1 MKHLFFTAFFVCF
14 LIQTFAQAYK
24 PFPTQNAVW
33 NYNYRTHGICN
44 TCCQDYSYSIEKD
57 TLIHGMIYQKI
68 IKQGVYYLNTI
79 YTGSCTDTVTS
90 TFQENAGYIR
100 NDSVNKKVFFNDASM
115 ANDTLLYDFNISLGD
130 TLASTYSFNNQG
142 PNYYICDTI
151 YSANINGIPRKVFGF
166 TDWYPFVA
174 YPRLV
179 LIEGIGFVD
188 GLFSNTHNSLAVTV
202 KLQCFKENNVVAY
215 PDTVNSC
222 DLITQLSEQNYGQ
235 GKISLFPNPILDK
248 LELEFNND
256 SKIQN
261 IQVLN
266 LLGREQNITWKKS
279 SNTQYQLNTS
289 YLSKGIYL
297 IQLIT
302 NQGVISKK
310 VVKH

>member
-1 MKHLFFTAFFVCF
+1 MKHLFITAFFVCF
-14 LIQTFAQAYK
+14 LTQTFAQAYK

-33 NYNYRTHGICN
+33 NYNYRTHGICS

-57 TLIHGMIYQKI
+57 TLIQGMIYQKI

-100 NDSVNKKVFFNDASM
+100 NDSVNKKVFFYDTSM

-130 TLASTYSFNNQG
+130 TLASTYSLNNQG

-151 YSANINGIPRKVFGF
+151 YSTNINGIQRKVFGF

-174 YPRLV
+174 YPRLI

-188 GLFSNTHNSLAVTV
+188 GLFSNTHNSLAITIQ
-202 KLQCFKENNVVAY
+202 LQCFRENNIIVF
-215 PDTVNSC
+215 PDTAISC
-222 DLITQLSEQNYGQ
+222 DLITQLNEAALNEGSI
-235 GKISLFPNPILDK
+235 KFFPNPVNDK
-248 LELEFNND
+248 LELQFNNA
-256 SKIQN
+256 STIQN
-261 IQVLN
+261 IQVFN
-266 LLGREQNITWKKS
+266 LLGKEQNITWQKS
-279 SNTQYQLNTS
+279 STTQYQLNTF

-297 IQLIT
+297 IQLRT
-302 NQGVISKK
+302 SQGVISKK